1 MVKFKYGYF
10 VFALPLLLIAF
21 LFCGCGQDN
30 TLQTSDYVVE
40 FECPEII
47 NMRMG
52 TTDTN
57 NEVAL
62 APLYSNVDLS
72 NCIIE
77 YDDSI
82 ISYDANTGIIRALKS
97 GSTQIKVTAGDKVD
111 IIDVVVDQA
120 IYCTS
125 LTFNAT
131 DKILLGKTAELKVNT
146 NAGYNMGLEYVS
158 LDPDVLTIDEN
169 GIITPVSLGYATIKV
184 IAKSAVDDYVDLG
197 YRTIWAT
204 KTVQVV
210 EERQQLNIEILD
222 SNLEPLEYEL
232 DEYGIINYNLF
243 STPNQDLVYVIKLS
257 SDKVFDSSC
266 YVTEST
272 TANDCT
278 NTSGTAKRLWSWT
291 SNFENIVVDSNYTLY
306 RPFYAVDSGV
316 DYFQESVLEVG
327 MNFNNTVKSQ
337 PIKINV
343 YKQTQDLNYTVY
355 QDETCDTE
363 YNLMNTKNEYILDK
377 SSKLFVRVNLDEF
390 AIQNINYDFNNIN
403 CEATKDGFLISSSG
417 VVGSGYLVLQSV
429 DGSNITKVIKFYN
442 DVENITIQ
450 VEDTSANLALNNGVA
465 GFKTNYAVFD
475 VDGNLLENQRCFIEF
490 LDASGNEI
498 TLSEDTV
505 IYEDVTYKSFTINFY
520 KSGTYYFR
528 LVSENGYLSQ
538 IITVSIF

>member
-291 SNFENIVVDSNYTLY
+291 NNFENIVVDSNYTLY

-327 MNFNNTVKSQ
+327 MNFNSTVKSQ

-343 YKQTQDLNYTVY
+343 YKQTQDVNYTVY

-363 YNLMNTKNEYILDK
+363 YNLMNTENEYILDK
-377 SSKLFVRVNLDEF
+377 TSKLFVKVNLDEF

-450 VEDTSANLALNNGVA
+450 VEDTSANLTLNNGVA
-465 GFKTNYAVFD
+465 GFKTNYTVFD
-475 VDGNLLENQRCFIEF
+475 VNGNLLENQRCFIEF

>member
-30 TLQTSDYVVE
+30 TLQSSDYVVE

-291 SNFENIVVDSNYTLY
+291 NNFENIVVDSNYTLY

-327 MNFNNTVKSQ
+327 MNFNSTVKSQ

-377 SSKLFVRVNLDEF
+377 SSKLFVKVNLDEF
-390 AIQNINYDFNNIN
+390 AIQNIDYDFNNIN

-475 VDGNLLENQRCFIEF
+475 VDGNLLENQRCSIEF
-490 LDASGNEI
+490 LDASGNEV

>member
-278 NTSGTAKRLWSWT
+278 NTSGTARRLWNWT
-291 SNFENIVVDSNYTLY
+291 NNFENIVVDSNYTLY

-327 MNFNNTVKSQ
+327 MNFNSTVKSQ

-343 YKQTQDLNYTVY
+343 YKQTQDVNYTVY

-363 YNLMNTKNEYILDK
+363 YNLMNTENEYILDK
-377 SSKLFVRVNLDEF
+377 TSKLFVKVNLDEF

-450 VEDTSANLALNNGVA
+450 VEDTSANLTLNNGVA
-465 GFKTNYAVFD
+465 GFKTNYTVFD
-475 VDGNLLENQRCFIEF
+475 VNGNLLENQRCFIEF